1 MTLDLSKRYKCIG
14 ETWDEADRTMV
25 EVLNGETLSS
35 FVLRENLTDQ
45 EKKEAEF
52 KLKQTEYTQPAMLTA
67 DLALYRLLKAHGLE
81 PDMVAGHSLGEYA
94 ALMVAGILNFDD
106 ALRAVAA
113 RGTEMGSVDV
123 PDCGIMASVSAPFEQ
138 IEKVLQA
145 EPGYVI
151 AANKNSPKMTVIA
164 GESEP
169 MKRVMKVFDEAGAT
183 CVQLQTSHAFHSR
196 IVAPANEPLRRF
208 LESLEINLPTIP
220 ITSNFD
226 GGWYPNV
233 ATNDSTPKE
242 KILEKLAPQM
252 ASAVE
257 WTTQM
262 ETMYNDGARLF
273 VEVGPKRAL
282 AMFAEQI
289 FENKP
294 KIVTNTNHPKVGG
307 IASFHG
313 ALAIHALSGRI
324 PNWPE
329 AHDGMLTEA
338 FKAGPIENIVVAPTP
353 SQSTPSPPNSQN
365 AKSTLTVEEHDEMIH
380 QRKEQA
386 VAQIVS
392 KVSGFPIRMIHG
404 STNLEVIG
412 LGPEKISEIQ
422 RGIQS
427 QYRVKGTTDALSLIH
442 I

>member
-1 MTLDLSKRYKCIG
+1 
-14 ETWDEADRTMV
+14 
-25 EVLNGETLSS
+25 
-35 FVLRENLTDQ
+35 
-45 EKKEAEF
+45 
-52 KLKQTEYTQPAMLTA
+52 
-67 DLALYRLLKAHGLE
+67 
-81 PDMVAGHSLGEYA
+81 
-94 ALMVAGILNFDD
+94 
-106 ALRAVAA
+106 
-113 RGTEMGSVDV
+113 
-123 PDCGIMASVSAPFEQ
+123 
-138 IEKVLQA
+138 
-145 EPGYVI
+145 
-151 AANKNSPKMTVIA
+151 
-164 GESEP
+164 
-169 MKRVMKVFDEAGAT
+169 
-183 CVQLQTSHAFHSR
+183 
-196 IVAPANEPLRRF
+196 
-208 LESLEINLPTIP
+208 
-220 ITSNFD
+220 
-226 GGWYPNV
+226 
-233 ATNDSTPKE
+233 
-242 KILEKLAPQM
+242 M

-338 FKAGPIENIVVAPTP
+338 FKAGPIENIVVAPKP

-365 AKSTLTVEEHDEMIH
+365 AKSTLHCRRTRRNDY

-427 QYRVKGTTDALSLIH
+427 QYRVKGTTDAKTLPHWSSG
-442 I
+442 